1 MSAFDLLSPV
11 LKGHTM
17 KPIHSFR
24 WHRVGFRPL
33 MLIGALLMSVSS
45 QACDSDEMIAQMRGA
60 CTEMIAGYQKA
71 LGKQL
76 ASPSALSAIAQARTH
91 CQALEF
97 DKAGL
102 KLALAARPAKA
113 VN

>member
-1 MSAFDLLSPV
+1 MSAFATFV
-11 LKGHTM
+11 ACLKGHTM
-17 KPIHSFR
+17 KSIPVLRRH
-24 WHRVGFRPL
+24 HAGFRPL

-60 CTEMIAGYQKA
+60 CSEMIAGYQKA

-76 ASPSALSAIAQARTH
+76 ASPAAQSAIAQARTH

-102 KLALAARPAKA
+102 KLALAARPAKV

>member
-1 MSAFDLLSPV
+1 MSAFDLLPPL

-17 KPIHSFR
+17 NSVFT
-24 WHRVGFRPL
+24 VLRPL
-33 MLIGALLMSVSS
+33 AGVRPFVVVGVLLMSVSS

-76 ASPSALSAIAQARTH
+76 ASPTAQGTIAQARAH

-97 DKAGL
+97 DKAGI
-102 KLALAARPAKA
+102 KLALAARPAKG

>member
-1 MSAFDLLSPV
+1 MSALV
-11 LKGHTM
+11 ACLKGHTM
-17 KPIHSFR
+17 KSIPVLRRH
-24 WHRVGFRPL
+24 HAGFRPL

-60 CTEMIAGYQKA
+60 CSEMIAGYQKV

-76 ASPSALSAIAQARTH
+76 ASPAAQSAIAQARTH

-102 KLALAARPAKA
+102 KLALAARPAKVA
-113 VN
+113 N

>member
-1 MSAFDLLSPV
+1 
-11 LKGHTM
+11 M

-24 WHRVGFRPL
+24 LHRTGFRSL
-33 MLIGALLMSVSS
+33 MLVGALLMSVSS

-76 ASPSALSAIAQARTH
+76 ASPAAQGAIAQARTH

-102 KLALAARPAKA
+102 KLALAARPAKV